1 MYDKLIEL
9 ENLLKNNNVNE
20 ALIKINLLKEELNP
34 SKETIN
40 QDITKEDVDKKI
52 EEFQQKD
59 VLNEPVVFEFLKENY
74 DKYILD
80 TDRINRLNSFNLET
94 EQDIKPQ
101 TLMPDFIKKQL
112 GNM

>member
-9 ENLLKNNNVNE
+9 ENLLKNNNVDE

-34 SKETIN
+34 SKEEKVEVS
-40 QDITKEDVDKKI
+40 KEDVDKKI

-59 VLNEPVVFEFLKENY
+59 VLNEPIIFEFLKENY
-74 DKYILD
+74 DKYISD

>member
-9 ENLLKNNNVNE
+9 ENLLKNNNVDE

-74 DKYILD
+74 DKYIASEE
-80 TDRINRLNSFNLET
+80 RVKRLNSLNLENN
-94 EQDIKPQ
+94 QDIKPQ

>member
-52 EEFQQKD
+52 AEFQQKD

-74 DKYILD
+74 DKYIASEE
-80 TDRINRLNSFNLET
+80 RVKRLNSLNLENN
-94 EQDIKPQ
+94 QDIKPQ

>member
-52 EEFQQKD
+52 AELQQKD

-74 DKYILD
+74 DKYIASEE
-80 TDRINRLNSFNLET
+80 RVKRLNSLNLENN
-94 EQDIKPQ
+94 QDIKPQ

>member
-9 ENLLKNNNVNE
+9 ENLLKNNNVDE

-34 SKETIN
+34 SKEEKVEVS
-40 QDITKEDVDKKI
+40 KEDVDKKI

-74 DKYILD
+74 DKYISD

>member
-20 ALIKINLLKEELNP
+20 ALTKINLLKEELNP

-52 EEFQQKD
+52 AEFQQKD

-74 DKYILD
+74 DKYIASEE
-80 TDRINRLNSFNLET
+80 RVKRLNSLNLENN
-94 EQDIKPQ
+94 QDIKPQ

>member
-9 ENLLKNNNVNE
+9 ENLLKNNNVDE

-52 EEFQQKD
+52 AEFQQKD
-59 VLNEPVVFEFLKENY
+59 VLNEPIIFEFLKENY

>member
-52 EEFQQKD
+52 AEFQQKD

-74 DKYILD
+74 DKYIASEE
-80 TDRINRLNSFNLET
+80 RVKRLNSLNLENN
-94 EQDIKPQ
+94 QDIKPQ

-112 GNM
+112 DNM

>member
-1 MYDKLIEL
+1 M
-9 ENLLKNNNVNE
+9 
-20 ALIKINLLKEELNP
+20 LIKIVEIDVARAIP
-34 SKETIN
+34 ETPKYLERVRFKIIFKIIPILEF
-40 QDITKEDVDKKI
+40 ITG
-52 EEFQQKD
+52 
-59 VLNEPVVFEFLKENY
+59 VFEFLKENY
-74 DKYILD
+74 DKYISD

>member
-9 ENLLKNNNVNE
+9 ENLLKNNNVDE

-34 SKETIN
+34 SKEEKVEVS
-40 QDITKEDVDKKI
+40 KEDVDKKI

-80 TDRINRLNSFNLET
+80 TDRINRLNSFNIET